1 MKNFSEEQRLD
12 QAERLDE
19 VRRKIV
25 EALADPRPALTAEAL
40 GKRLRILHRKTVKA
54 RRQGT

>member
-1 MKNFSEEQRLD
+1 MKNFNEEHRLER
-12 QAERLDE
+12 AERLDE
-19 VRRKIV
+19 VQRKVV